1 MLDKVV
7 KCTNC
12 GLISQRDHL
21 LPLCDGC
28 FKGLEDYEDFVAK
41 SRSDVRINIDKTPHS
56 RDDFLQL

>member
-12 GLISQRDHL
+12 GLISHRDHL
-21 LPLCDGC
+21 LPLCDDC

-41 SRSDVRINIDKTPHS
+41 STSDVRINIDKTPQS